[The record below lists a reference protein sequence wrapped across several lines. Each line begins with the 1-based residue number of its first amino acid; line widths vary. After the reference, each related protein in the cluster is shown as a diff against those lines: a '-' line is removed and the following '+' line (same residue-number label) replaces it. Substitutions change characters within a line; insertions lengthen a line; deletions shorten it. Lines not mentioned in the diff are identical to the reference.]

1 LAAASVDRVEQV
13 PRRLAFLF
21 DYSATRALETPQI
34 SEEARA
40 ASGVIAA
47 LAEELAR
54 TEPMFDRD
62 AFRAMATRVR
72 EKTGQKGKALFH
84 PIRLA
89 LTGEAEG
96 LELDLA
102 VPAIEKGAALQES
115 GIRRIVSARQRAA
128 EFVSALGIEQ

>member
-1 LAAASVDRVEQV
+1 
-13 PRRLAFLF
+13 
-21 DYSATRALETPQI
+21 
-34 SEEARA
+34 
-40 ASGVIAA
+40 
-47 LAEELAR
+47 
-54 TEPMFDRD
+54 
-62 AFRAMATRVR
+62 MATRVR